1 MPDPN
6 PQPASRHACP
16 PARPHAGTQGPG
28 IPFRPVLIALLAA
41 GVLLIA
47 TVVSVA
53 RVRQTAR
60 HTIDQ
65 EVRANLAR
73 LAITVGATID
83 AQAHARLTEPW
94 QEHTPLYQTLNNPLR
109 RVLDQTDGVRF
120 AYTLREQG
128 PDLVFV
134 LDGTPIG
141 DTDNDGVEDHSF
153 LMEVYED
160 PDPAAR
166 IALQTGTVTLTAKP
180 YTDAWGTFLSAFAP
194 VRGPD
199 GTADAVVGLDVD
211 MDEYSRR
218 LALVDRA
225 ALWGL
230 LPGAIISALA
240 GVGVWWAARRLLAHA
255 REIERH
261 RANAERANRAK
272 SALLAN
278 ISHELRTPL
287 TAIKGFVEIAEDRL
301 SDGAARVDALTTV
314 RNNANHLL
322 VLIND
327 LLEMSRIEAGAIVI
341 EPVVADPREVV
352 RTAVAPL
359 ALRARAKGIALDV
372 HGMDRLPPA
381 AVIDPTRLR
390 QILLNLLGNA
400 VKFTERG
407 SVQLTVEAAD
417 GRMVFSVKDSGPGMD
432 RAQMDLLFMPFSQV
446 GGTAAKRRE
455 GTGLGLAIS
464 QHLAGL
470 MGGKITVESTPGSG
484 SVFRAE
490 IAYGEAAV
498 SGQELPAGDCM
509 PAGPLAGRRVLLA
522 EDGPDNRKL
531 LRFILTRAGAEVI
544 EHADGLSALNA
555 VLAPGSRVDLVL
567 TDWDMPVLDGA
578 GLVAGLRSGGWAGP
592 VVSLTAHAMPEQQ
605 RACEAAGCDAHLT
618 KPIDW
623 ALLVD
628 TCAALID
635 GRGKKAA

>member
-16 PARPHAGTQGPG
+16 PARPPAGTQGPG

-470 MGGKITVESTPGSG
+470 MGSETAMRGW
-484 SVFRAE
+484 
-490 IAYGEAAV
+490 
-498 SGQELPAGDCM
+498 
-509 PAGPLAGRRVLLA
+509 LA
-522 EDGPDNRKL
+522 E
-531 LRFILTRAGAEVI
+531 AG
-544 EHADGLSALNA
+544 LAL
-555 VLAPGSRVDLVL
+555 PGLVL
-567 TDWDMPVLDGA
+567 ENGA
-578 GLVAGLRSGGWAGP
+578 GLSRIERISAGGLA
-592 VVSLTAHAMPEQQ
+592 
-605 RACEAAGCDAHLT
+605 
-618 KPIDW
+618 

-628 TCAALID
+628 AYRSPVMAELMASLPVAGVDGTATRRKGASGVAHLKTGLLNDVRAIAGYVLADSGRRYVVVAIVNDARAGGAQAAHDALLEWVRRE
-635 GRGKKAA
+635 G